1 MIPKSLYDIYK
12 EALSDSLSVELKR
25 PGYDIRMLHG
35 VEIRRYVKDGNIEI
49 LNPRGK
55 DYDEALTVKEYE
67 LFKDGW
73 RKGVYKIVLQVYI
86 EKLNSIKERIPQ
98 LISQKKSIKR
108 DKTNKNNIIKQ
119 YNRITKKLNQLK

>member
-108 DKTNKNNIIKQ
+108 DKTNKNNIIKK